1 MSAADEGRS
10 LGELVK
16 TAVDELSGLVHDEI
30 ALAKAELRR
39 DVRKALLGSAALVIG
54 AALLLLAMP
63 LFSFGLAFWLR
74 NWWDLPLAVACA
86 IVGGLYV
93 VLGGLLFGFAKAK
106 FGRVSPPER
115 SIRSAKESAAVL
127 SAVKPHP
134 RGVPADKAGSAT

>member
-10 LGELVK
+10 LGELVNS
-16 TAVDELSGLVHDEI
+16 AIGELSGLVHDEI
-30 ALAKAELRR
+30 ALAKAELRQ
-39 DVRKALLGSAALVIG
+39 DVRRAALGSVAVLIG

-74 NWWDLPLAVACA
+74 NWWDLPLALACV
-86 IVGGLYV
+86 IVGGLYLL
-93 VLGGLLFGFAKAK
+93 LGGLLFGFAKAK
-106 FGRVSPPER
+106 FGRLSPPER